1 MFRQLRVL
9 TIAMGWVLCLNVMVE
24 NAEVFARD
32 LDCLIE
38 PFVVVT
44 VSSPEVGLL
53 EEVSVDRGD
62 VVEKDQVVAVL
73 DSSVESAT
81 GSVNHARARLTND
94 RLADME
100 LRKSTAEIARRT
112 IRSPIPGVVMERSL
126 STGEFAKQDP
136 ILKIA
141 QLDPLRVEAFAPV
154 AMLGKIVVGAE
165 AQVLPQAPVNGTY
178 QATVTVVDR
187 VIDAASGTFGVRL
200 ELPNPNFLLSAGLKC
215 KLRFAKE

>member
-1 MFRQLRVL
+1 MCCRS
-9 TIAMGWVLCLNVMVE
+9 WVLAIVMGLVVFQGGVGKGFD
-24 NAEVFARD
+24 VFARD

-38 PFVVVT
+38 PYVVVT

-53 EEVSVDRGD
+53 EEVAVDRGD

-81 GSVNHARARLTND
+81 GAVNHARARLTND

-100 LRKSTAEIARRT
+100 LRKSNAELARR
-112 IRSPIPGVVMERSL
+112 IIKSPIPGVVVERSL

-141 QLDPLRVEAFAPV
+141 QLNPLRVEAYAPV
-154 AMLGKIVVGAE
+154 AMLGKVVVGAE
-165 AQVLPQAPVNGTY
+165 AQVLPQAPVNGSY
-178 QATVTVVDR
+178 AATVTVVDR
-187 VIDAASGTFGVRL
+187 VIDAASGTFGIRL
-200 ELPNPNFLLSAGLKC
+200 ELPNPNYQLSAGLKC